1 MTERQSQPDIFGQY
15 FWPNKMGRMFLLALE
30 DVMGKN
36 GVSAVLNLAKLK
48 HLVNHYPPN
57 NLDLGFSFEEM
68 SGLNQALEDM
78 YGPRGGRGLAIRA
91 GRAGFKYALKDFGSL
106 LGMADLAFR
115 LLPLGMKLKVGLNA
129 MADTFNKFTD
139 QRVTLEEEADRFV
152 YVIDRCPVCWG
163 RHADEPT
170 CHAATGLLQETV
182 HWISGGK
189 TFHIEETSCAAELSW
204 DIFNDSACNGRV
216 VAVDGARFTVETNGS
231 QRQVLVEDDTRLA
244 VRGIADPSV
253 ADLHVGDVVLFSG
266 KVGEEEEVVHA
277 QALAGRYACTF
288 IIGKRPLD

>member
-1 MTERQSQPDIFGQY
+1 MTEHQSQSDISAQY

-36 GVSAVLNLAKLK
+36 GVNAVLNLAKLR

-68 SGLNQALEDM
+68 SGVNKALEEM
-78 YGPRGGRGLAIRA
+78 YGPRGGRGLAMRA

-139 QRVTLEEEADRFV
+139 QRVTLEEEADHFV
-152 YVIDRCPVCWG
+152 YTIDRCPVCWG

-170 CHAATGLLQETV
+170 CHAAIGLLQETV

-189 TFHIEETSCAAELSW
+189 TFHIEEIACAAELSW
-204 DIFNDSACNGRV
+204 DIFTGPVFNGRV
-216 VAVDGARFTVETNGS
+216 VAVDGARFTVVTNGS

-244 VRGIADPSV
+244 VRGVAEPSV
-253 ADLHVGDVVLFSG
+253 DDVRVDDVVLVSG
-266 KVGEEEEVVHA
+266 QVDEKNVVHA
-277 QALAGRYACTF
+277 QALAGRYTCMFT
-288 IIGKRPLD
+288 IGKRPLD

>member
-1 MTERQSQPDIFGQY
+1 MTEHQSQPDISPQY

-36 GVSAVLNLAKLK
+36 GVNAVLNLAKLK

-68 SGLNQALEDM
+68 SGINKALEDM
-78 YGPRGGRGLAIRA
+78 YGPRGGRGLAMRA

-139 QRVTLEEEADRFV
+139 QRVTLEEEADHFV
-152 YVIDRCPVCWG
+152 YIIDRCPVCWG
-163 RHADEPT
+163 RHADNPT
-170 CHAATGLLQETV
+170 CHAAMGLLQETV
-182 HWISGGK
+182 QWISGGK
-189 TFHIEETSCAAELSW
+189 TFEIEELSCTAELSW
-204 DIFNDSACNGRV
+204 DIFTGPVFNGRV
-216 VAVDGARFTVETNGS
+216 VAVDGEKFAVETNGS
-231 QRQVLVEDDTRLA
+231 QLQILVKDDTRLA
-244 VRGIADPSV
+244 VQGIAEPSMSDV
-253 ADLHVGDVVLFSG
+253 RVGDILLVSG
-266 KVGEEEEVVHA
+266 DVDEDGVVHA
-277 QALAGRYACTF
+277 QALAGRYTCIF

>member
-1 MTERQSQPDIFGQY
+1 MAEHQSHPDISGQY

-57 NLDLGFSFEEM
+57 NLDLGYSFEEM
-68 SGLNQALEDM
+68 SQINKALEDM

-91 GRAGFKYALKDFGSL
+91 GRAGFKYGLKDFGPL

-139 QRVTLEEEADRFV
+139 QRVTLEEETDHFV
-152 YVIDRCPVCWG
+152 YIIDRCPVCWG
-163 RHADEPT
+163 RHAETPT
-170 CHAATGLLQETV
+170 CHAATGLLQGIV

-189 TFHIEETSCAAELSW
+189 TFHIEETSCTAELSW
-204 DIFNDSACNGRV
+204 DIFTGPVLNGRV
-216 VAVDGARFTVETNGS
+216 VAVDGSKFIVETNGS
-231 QRQVLVEDDTRLA
+231 RTHVQVGDDTQLAVQGIAKPSAADVRVDDIVLVSGEADEE
-244 VRGIADPSV
+244 GIV
-253 ADLHVGDVVLFSG
+253 N
-266 KVGEEEEVVHA
+266 A
-277 QALAGRYACTF
+277 QALAGRYTCTF
-288 IIGKRPLD
+288 VIDKRPLD